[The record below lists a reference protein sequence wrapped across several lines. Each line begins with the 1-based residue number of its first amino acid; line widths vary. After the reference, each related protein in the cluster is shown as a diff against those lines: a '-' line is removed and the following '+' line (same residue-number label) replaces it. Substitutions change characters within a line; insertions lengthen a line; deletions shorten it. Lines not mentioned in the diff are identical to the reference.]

1 MGREEGEGGARVSSG
16 RADGGAAARLSLLST
31 CCSLTAAPSCRRKRE
46 GEEGDAREDNGRDVL
61 VRELVALD
69 AAVDAV
75 GEATAG
81 CDGDRREERLAGDV
95 ADRKDVLDLGGLVLV
110 DVDVAVLLELEAD
123 RLGADVVGERVTA
136 DGPQEDVGLDLLALL
151 GVDRLGER
159 LVEVRV
165 LDVGRH
171 LLDVRVGVDVDARL
185 DDVLLE
191 HVLQHRVERLEDLL
205 VADDEVRLDAE
216 RVQDAGELDGD
227 VARTDDDGALGELLE
242 VEEAVRVEAVL
253 VAGDVLGQGRR
264 AADGDDEAVGRVGAL
279 DVGTAV
285 RLALRVR
292 RDDGDLALAGE
303 LGVARD
309 VLDLVLLDVCGR
321 GRERPSALA
330 LAAAAHDR
338 E

>member
-1 MGREEGEGGARVSSG
+1 M
-16 RADGGAAARLSLLST
+16 
-31 CCSLTAAPSCRRKRE
+31 
-46 GEEGDAREDNGRDVL
+46 
-61 VRELVALD
+61 
-69 AAVDAV
+69 
-75 GEATAG
+75 
-81 CDGDRREERLAGDV
+81 
-95 ADRKDVLDLGGLVLV
+95 
-110 DVDVAVLLELEAD
+110 
-123 RLGADVVGERVTA
+123 
-136 DGPQEDVGLDLLALL
+136 
-151 GVDRLGER
+151 
-159 LVEVRV
+159 
-165 LDVGRH
+165 
-171 LLDVRVGVDVDARL
+171 
-185 DDVLLE
+185 
-191 HVLQHRVERLEDLL
+191 
-205 VADDEVRLDAE
+205 ADDEVRLDAE